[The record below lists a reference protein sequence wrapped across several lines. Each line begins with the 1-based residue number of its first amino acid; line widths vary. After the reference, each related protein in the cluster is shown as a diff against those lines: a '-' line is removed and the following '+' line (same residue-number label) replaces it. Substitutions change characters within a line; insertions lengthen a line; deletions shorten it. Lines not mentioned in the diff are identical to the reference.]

1 MTSSN
6 QRVLKITYRGTDY
19 RWSPTAGFT
28 LASGMSAPAALKP
41 ILEAQIEARLN
52 AEDAAIDDPALLT
65 ERSIEARRLRQL
77 SRSEK
82 LARRA
87 VELDPDDAEAAA
99 ALGAVLCERNT
110 PEKAIAVTEAFAE
123 SDSAAIFQVR
133 AIAWCDLGRLSLARP
148 AYRRAIELLAAVED
162 RPWPEL
168 AALADKLDK
177 S

>member
-6 QRVLKITYRGTDY
+6 QRVLKITYRGVDY

-28 LASGMSAPAALKP
+28 RASGMSAPAALKP

-82 LARRA
+82 LARLITSGRIH
-87 VELDPDDAEAAA
+87 
-99 ALGAVLCERNT
+99 
-110 PEKAIAVTEAFAE
+110 PEKLITHTFHGLEGVEPALMMMK
-123 SDSAAIFQVR
+123 DKPK
-133 AIAWCDLGRLSLARP
+133 DLIKPLVL
-148 AYRRAIELLAAVED
+148 ID
-162 RPWPEL
+162 
-168 AALADKLDK
+168 
-177 S
+177 